1 MGYCGSSEAMDE
13 AGGETLPR
21 TGRAAFI
28 RRAAV
33 VGAVSMGGA
42 SLLGKASGSAGVA
55 PSAAQDAKIFN
66 FALALEY
73 LQAAFYGE
81 AVEKGRIKGGLREF
95 ADVVAQHERDHV
107 DYLKKAL
114 GAQARNRPRFDFRGA
129 TESERRFLS
138 TAVVLENTGVAAYN
152 GQVAN
157 LTKTAVAAA
166 AEIVSVEARHAAW
179 ISDLAGVEPAPRAA
193 DPGVS
198 ASEVIAIIAKTGFV
212 HTS

>member
-1 MGYCGSSEAMDE
+1 LGYCGSSTANDE
-13 AGGETLPR
+13 SGSGTLPR
-21 TGRAAFI
+21 TTRGVFI

-33 VGAVSMGGA
+33 VGAAALGGA
-42 SLLGKASGSAGVA
+42 SLLGRASGSRGIA
-55 PSAAQDAKIFN
+55 PSAAQDARIFN

-81 AVEKGRIKGGLREF
+81 AAGKGRIKGELRQF
-95 ADVVAQHERDHV
+95 AEIVGQHEREHV
-107 DYLKKAL
+107 DYLKQAL
-114 GAQARNRPRFDFRGA
+114 GAKARSRPRFDFRGA
-129 TESERRFLS
+129 TENERRFLS
-138 TAVVLENTGVAAYN
+138 TAVTLENTGVAAYN

-157 LTKTAVAAA
+157 LTKKAVAAA

-198 ASEVIAIIAKTGFV
+198 AKDVVAIIAQTGFV
-212 HTS
+212 HST